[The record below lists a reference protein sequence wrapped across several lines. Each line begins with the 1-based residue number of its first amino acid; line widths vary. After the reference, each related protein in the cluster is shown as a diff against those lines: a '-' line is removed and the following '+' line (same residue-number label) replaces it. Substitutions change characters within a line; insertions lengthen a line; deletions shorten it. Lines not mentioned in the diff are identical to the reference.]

1 MTTRLLDARIPVQL
15 KLSAAWGAL
24 MFLYLYADFFSLFR
38 QGVIEDLIRGE
49 VWVFDITQ
57 TYLVAVSVMM
67 SIPALMVFFSAVL
80 TPVWNRRLNLGVAA
94 AFVLIALG
102 ALAGESYVYY
112 FYFTALELGLLA
124 AIVRMSW
131 TWPQAAG
138 AEKPQMM
145 EVGR

>member
-24 MFLYLYADFFSLFR
+24 MFLYLYADFFGLFR
-38 QGVIEDLIRGE
+38 QGVIEGLIRGE
-49 VWVFDITQ
+49 VWVFDINQ
-57 TYLVAVSVMM
+57 TYLVIVSVMM
-67 SIPALMVFFSAVL
+67 SIPALMVFLSAVL

-124 AIVRMSW
+124 AIARMAW
-131 TWPQAAG
+131 TWPQAVG
-138 AEKPQMM
+138 AEKAEMA

>member
-1 MTTRLLDARIPVQL
+1 VTTRLLDARIPVQL

>member
-24 MFLYLYADFFSLFR
+24 MFLYLYADFFGLFR
-38 QGVIEDLIRGE
+38 HGVIEALIRGE
-49 VWVFDITQ
+49 VWVFEITQ
-57 TYLVAVSVMM
+57 TYLVVVSVMM
-67 SIPALMVFFSAVL
+67 SIPALMVVLSVVL
-80 TPVWNRRLNLGVAA
+80 TPVLNRRLNLGVAA

-112 FYFTALELGLLA
+112 FYFSALEIGMLA
-124 AIVRMSW
+124 AIVRMAWS
-131 TWPQAAG
+131 WPQVAG
-138 AEKPQMM
+138 AAQPEMA